1 VGRGRQRPKAVNGW
15 GWYRM
20 TRVVVVGAGL
30 AGLSAALALAV
41 RRHAVTILEAG
52 AEAGGHAR
60 RVEAA
65 GARVDVGPTVLVDL
79 DPLRALFALAGAR
92 LEDALPLVRLDPG
105 LLATF
110 AGGKSAGSG
119 ARLAFHAD
127 PARVLAELAALGP
140 RAVADW
146 QRLLD
151 LGARADRLA
160 AHYYARGDVTGPRDL
175 AGFVAGGDVRLRE
188 LIPFARHGSLARLL
202 EAQVATPELR
212 ALLAHFARFLGLDA
226 GQAPAVTL
234 VIPYLLATRGVFYPV
249 GGVSA
254 VAEAV
259 LRLAA
264 KHGAVLETG
273 ERAVGLDL
281 ADGRLRAVRT
291 ASGRR
296 LEADGCVAA
305 VDAGVTA
312 SWLPAAPLAARVA
325 RLAPTLAA
333 RVAWWVVEGR
343 SPQEVHHRLHFGA
356 TSAEPL
362 YVATPTASD
371 PTLAPPGTSVIYAL
385 LHGPPGEAASGAF
398 GERLREAVV
407 EAGQWPGGRVLAH
420 GVAGGAGACY
430 GYAIGPGLFASFRLP
445 QRVRGVAGLVLAGG
459 SVFPGPGVANVVRSG
474 LRAAALLDAT
484 PGAWEHAAPRPP
496 LEGQRP
502 DRGDRG
508 WGWGRSRT

>member
-1 VGRGRQRPKAVNGW
+1 VS
-15 GWYRM
+15 
-20 TRVVVVGAGL
+20 RVVVVGGGL
-30 AGLSAALALAV
+30 AGLSAALALAA

-65 GARVDVGPTVLVDL
+65 GARIDVGPTVLVDL
-79 DPLRALFALAGAR
+79 EPLRALFGVAGVR
-92 LEDALPLVRLDPG
+92 LEDALPFVRLDPG
-105 LLATF
+105 LVATF
-110 AGGKSAGSG
+110 GGGGGGGGGVGGVGGKSVA
-119 ARLAFHAD
+119 LHAD
-127 PARVLAELAALGP
+127 PARMIADLDDALGR

-160 AHYYARGDVTGPRDL
+160 GHYYARGDVAGLRDL

-188 LIPFARHGSLARLL
+188 LIPFARRGSLARLL
-202 EAQVATPELR
+202 DAEVATPELR
-212 ALLAHFARFLGLDA
+212 ALIAHFARFLGLDA
-226 GQAPAVTL
+226 RQAPAVTL
-234 VIPYLLATRGVFYPV
+234 VIPYLLATRGVVYPI

-254 VAEAV
+254 LAEAIV
-259 LRLAA
+259 RLAA
-264 KHGAVLETG
+264 KHGAALDTG
-273 ERAVGLDL
+273 ERVVALDV
-281 ADGRLRAVRT
+281 AGGRLRAVRT

-312 SWLPAAPLAARVA
+312 SWLPASPLAAGVA

-343 SPQEVHHRLHFGA
+343 APSEVHHRLHFGA
-356 TSAEPL
+356 APAEPL

-371 PTLAPPGTSVIYAL
+371 PALAPPGTSVIYAL
-385 LHGPPGEAASGAF
+385 LHGPPGEAASAAF
-398 GERLREAVV
+398 GERLRAAVV
-407 EAGQWPGGRVLAH
+407 EAGHWPDGPVLAH
-420 GVAGGAGACY
+420 GVAGGAESCY

-445 QRVRGVAGLVLAGG
+445 QRVAGIPGLVLAGG

-484 PGAWEHAAPRPP
+484 LNERERAPTSPRW
-496 LEGQRP
+496 G
-502 DRGDRG
+502 GRG
-508 WGWGRSRT
+508 WGWGRTRS